1 MDEFG
6 KMVNSLSEGDG
17 ITEEDCASVMEY
29 FKNNPSK
36 VEIEL
41 NHTGV
46 VIRSTSPMPVAVST
60 VARGF
65 AKLIAE
71 DIRTLPKYMHESY
84 LDATVAKLFGGF
96 LDDCIADVAEGEHV
110 EMAVVKRS
118 LVEN

>member
-1 MDEFG
+1 MNEFE
-6 KMVNSLSEGDG
+6 KMVNSLSEGAE
-17 ITEEDCASVMEY
+17 ITEEDCASVKEY

-71 DIRTLPKYMHESY
+71 DMRTIPRYMHESY

-96 LDDCIADVAEGEHV
+96 LSDCIAEVAEGEHV
-110 EMAVVKRS
+110 EMTVTRS
-118 LVEN
+118 